1 MIKERRAVTVT
12 VEARL
17 YSYRKEMM
25 ITRERKR
32 TKRNVFMLMC
42 LLLLA
47 AVLIPGRS
55 VQAASGKKKAL
66 KAYSQFLSQSTVRWG
81 QSTRPVTLSK
91 CSFALAYIDKDSVPE
106 LILSSNGETSH
117 ADGYYQLYTYKKGKV
132 VRMDNLMDGA
142 AYYKKKGVYCSSHSG
157 TGGFEEYYFK
167 ISKGKAVYKLYAM
180 DEKPIG
186 FDVNKDGRI
195 GWNYERVTKARSP
208 FYQSSTKK
216 ISKKEFQKQLK
227 KLVGKTKKTIV
238 KKYYKNT
245 AVNRKTRLR

>member
-1 MIKERRAVTVT
+1 
-12 VEARL
+12 
-17 YSYRKEMM
+17 M

-47 AVLIPGRS
+47 AVLIPGKS

-66 KAYSQFLSQSTVRWG
+66 KAYSQFLSQSTIDWG
-81 QSTRPVTLSK
+81 ATRSLALNR
-91 CSFALAYIDKDSVPE
+91 CSFALAYIDRDSIPE

-117 ADGYYQLYTYKKGKV
+117 ADGYCRLYTYKNGKV
-132 VRMDNLMDGA
+132 VYVDNLMDGA
-142 AYYKKKGVYCSSHSG
+142 AYYKKKGVYCSTHTG
-157 TGGFEEYYFK
+157 TGGVEEFYFK
-167 ISKGKAVYKLYAM
+167 LSKGKIVYKLYAM
-180 DEKPIG
+180 DERPLA

-195 GWNYERVTKARSP
+195 GWNYRKITKSRHPS
-208 FYQSSTKK
+208 YQSSTKN

-227 KLVGKTKKTIV
+227 KLTGKTKKTTVTV